1 MWTSLLTTAF
11 ACRRYPGLRLTT
23 GRKRNNPIDP
33 LRTTE
38 IALGL
43 NFFSLYSGRVKTM
56 ASFFFGENMKKFSK
70 RRTDAVKGLR
80 RYRFLFPP
88 KNKYCLVGL
97 KRHPDN
103 WQLVVLTL
111 CRIYNCFHPLKTSA
125 AQGKPQMAEKS
136 FI

>member
-1 MWTSLLTTAF
+1 
-11 ACRRYPGLRLTT
+11 
-23 GRKRNNPIDP
+23 
-33 LRTTE
+33 
-38 IALGL
+38 
-43 NFFSLYSGRVKTM
+43 
-56 ASFFFGENMKKFSK
+56 MKEFSK

-111 CRIYNCFHPLKTSA
+111 CRIYNCFHSTKNKCCSRETSEGRKKFYMKFFKYAAKEFRIDPRQLKT
-125 AQGKPQMAEKS
+125 
-136 FI
+136 

>member
-1 MWTSLLTTAF
+1 
-11 ACRRYPGLRLTT
+11 
-23 GRKRNNPIDP
+23 
-33 LRTTE
+33 
-38 IALGL
+38 
-43 NFFSLYSGRVKTM
+43 M

-111 CRIYNCFHPLKTSA
+111 CRIYNCFHSTKTSA

>member
-1 MWTSLLTTAF
+1 
-11 ACRRYPGLRLTT
+11 
-23 GRKRNNPIDP
+23 
-33 LRTTE
+33 
-38 IALGL
+38 
-43 NFFSLYSGRVKTM
+43 
-56 ASFFFGENMKKFSK
+56 MKKFSK

-111 CRIYNCFHPLKTSA
+111 CRIYNCFHSTKNKCCSRETSDGRKKFYMKFFRYAAKEFRIDPRQLKTEHVEA
-125 AQGKPQMAEKS
+125 YFHYKITERLNRGWIFLKLM
-136 FI
+136 

>member
-1 MWTSLLTTAF
+1 
-11 ACRRYPGLRLTT
+11 
-23 GRKRNNPIDP
+23 
-33 LRTTE
+33 
-38 IALGL
+38 
-43 NFFSLYSGRVKTM
+43 M

-111 CRIYNCFHPLKTSA
+111 CRIYNCFHSTKNKCNLRWQKKVLYEVFSLR
-125 AQGKPQMAEKS
+125 GERIS
-136 FI
+136 D